1 MFYVYL
7 LQSQTD
13 DTFYIGQTAN
23 KDVRLHTHNSGK
35 VLSTKSKIP
44 WVMIGFEEYKT
55 REESRWREYTLK
67 NNYSEKKKFIQK
79 LTRFHSSM
87 DRA

>member
-7 LQSQTD
+7 LQSQKDSTY
-13 DTFYIGQTAN
+13 YIGQTDN
-23 KDVRLHTHNSGK
+23 REVRLQKHNSAK

-44 WVMIGFEEYKT
+44 WIMIGSEEYKT

-67 NNYSEKKKFIQK
+67 NSYTEKKKFIKK
-79 LTRFHSSM
+79 LINP
-87 DRA
+87 DN